1 MALVV
6 AVVVAGWE
14 MVLAGRVELVGVVKL
29 CRTWQMAWL
38 GEMVEMLGPDVVGGR
53 SGCEGK
59 VLGWIAASYTS
70 WSKLHTL
77 NFGQEKY

>member
-1 MALVV
+1 MVV
-6 AVVVAGWE
+6 VVVVAGWE

-38 GEMVEMLGPDVVGGR
+38 GKMVEMLGPNVVGGR

-59 VLGWIAASYTS
+59 VLGWIAASCPS
-70 WSKLHTL
+70 WSKIHIP
-77 NFGQEKY
+77 